1 MVLLKQYAFL
11 FDSKDVQALKK
22 ILEADPYADDSFARL
37 GYVLK
42 ESAAAGLKGGKY
54 VVFFKAEET
63 TGKALSEKL
72 KQIPSFSEATAEEL
86 SKISAVIESEEN
98 AAAQGFGSIFG

>member
-1 MVLLKQYAFL
+1 MKQYAFL

-22 ILEADPYADDSFARL
+22 ILEADPYSDGSFARI

-42 ESAAAGLKGGKY
+42 ESAAAGLKTGKY

-63 TGKALSEKL
+63 MGKMLSEKL
-72 KQIPSFSEATAEEL
+72 KVIPSFSEATSEEL
-86 SKISAVIESEEN
+86 SKINAVIEKEEN
-98 AAAQGFGSIFG
+98 AATEGFGSIFG